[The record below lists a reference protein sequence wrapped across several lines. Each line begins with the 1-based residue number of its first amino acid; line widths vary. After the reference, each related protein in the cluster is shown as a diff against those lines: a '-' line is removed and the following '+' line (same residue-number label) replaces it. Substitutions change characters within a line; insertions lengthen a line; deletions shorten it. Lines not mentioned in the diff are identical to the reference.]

1 MNKKYLLIVYN
12 KMISFLDL
20 HNGKYFSDGYNQY
33 YKKINSYTLKKISKK
48 EFYEKSKYNP
58 KIINKLLYKSIYP
71 TQLNDYI
78 LLRYP
83 KWINNYQTIK
93 LNINRKYVPADYQ
106 LANLI
111 KFFWKNKII
120 TLHWNQPKNKFGGI
134 GSIDVKKRTLNNKNV
149 IDIFVKLFGDKNIII
164 YDCKKNPKLI
174 KYTEN
179 VIHKNKNKIII
190 FTFSNHIHIQFLEKK
205 LKWMHKK
212 LNINIPKKKE
222 SSKGGIILYEEE
234 IKSCKII

>member
-1 MNKKYLLIVYN
+1 MNKKKIFINSIVKRMNSYLN
-12 KMISFLDL
+12 L

-71 TQLNDYI
+71 TQINDYI

-83 KWINNYQTIK
+83 KWMPDNAIYK

-120 TLHWNQPKNKFGGI
+120 TLHWNQPKNKVGGI
-134 GSIDVKKRTLNNKNV
+134 GSIDIKNRTLNNKNV

-164 YDCKKNPKLI
+164 YDCKKNPKLR
-174 KYTEN
+174 KYMQN
-179 VIHKNKNKIII
+179 VIHKNKIII
-190 FTFSNHIHIQFLEKK
+190 FTFSNYIHIQFLEKK
-205 LKWMHKK
+205 LRLMHKK
-212 LNINIPKKKE
+212 LNITMPKKKE

>member
-1 MNKKYLLIVYN
+1 MSSYLN
-12 KMISFLDL
+12 L

-71 TQLNDYI
+71 TQINDYI

-83 KWINNYQTIK
+83 KWMPNNTIYK
-93 LNINRKYVPADYQ
+93 SSINRKYVPTDYQ

-120 TLHWNQPKNKFGGI
+120 TLHWNQSKNKFGGI
-134 GSIDVKKRTLNNKNV
+134 GSIDVKNRTLNNKNV

-164 YDCKKNPKLI
+164 YDCKKNPKLR
-174 KYTEN
+174 KYMQN
-179 VIHKNKNKIII
+179 VIHKNKIII
-190 FTFSNHIHIQFLEKK
+190 FIFSNYIHIQFLENK
-205 LKWMHKK
+205 LKLMHKK
-212 LNINIPKKKE
+212 LNITMPKKKE

>member
-1 MNKKYLLIVYN
+1 MSSYIN
-12 KMISFLDL
+12 L

-174 KYTEN
+174 KYTQN

-190 FTFSNHIHIQFLEKK
+190 FTFSNYIIIEFLEKK

-212 LNINIPKKKE
+212 LNITMPKKKE
-222 SSKGGIILYEEE
+222 SSKGGIILDDDE